1 MRTRALARRILHQMR
16 RDRRTLALMFFAP
29 LLLLSLVFLL
39 LNSTTATVRI
49 AIISAPEAYVERLYE
64 NNTIPMRMEAGEARR
79 ALEAGEVTAIL
90 EAVGGRYDI
99 LIDGSNS
106 DKTRLA
112 LLAIE
117 AAKRDPHAT
126 ATGPSGAPVV
136 NLPRS
141 SDITYLYGYEDLS
154 AFDHFGSV
162 LIGILVFFFVF
173 IVAGIS
179 FLQERT
185 SGTLEKLLSTPIR
198 RWEIVAGY
206 TLGYGVVTVLQSIL
220 VSLFVVYVL
229 GVILVGSLWL
239 VLLVTLLAA
248 VSALTLGILLSTAAN
263 NEFQMM
269 QFIPVVI
276 TPQIFLSGLF
286 ELSPFWTGVGKL
298 TPVYYVAHALNEVM
312 IRGSGISVI
321 WIDLLAL
328 TGYCALF
335 MAINVLL
342 LRKHRTI

>member
-29 LLLLSLVFLL
+29 ILLLSLVFLL

-49 AIISAPEAYVERLYE
+49 AVVSAPEAYVERLYE
-64 NNTIPMRMEAGEARR
+64 NNTIPVRMEAGEARR
-79 ALEAGEVTAIL
+79 ALEAGEVTAVL
-90 EAVGGRYDI
+90 TAEGGRFDI
-99 LIDGSNS
+99 LIDASNS
-106 DKTRLA
+106 AKTGLA
-112 LLAIE
+112 LAAME
-117 AAKRDPHAT
+117 AAKRDPHAVP
-126 ATGPSGAPVV
+126 AGSSAMGAA
-136 NLPRS
+136 

-154 AFDHFGSV
+154 TFDHFGSV

-206 TLGYGVVTVLQSIL
+206 TLGYGTVTVLQSII
-220 VSLFVVYVL
+220 VSLYVVYGL

-269 QFIPVVI
+269 QFIPLVI

-286 ELSPFWTGVGKL
+286 ELSPFWTGVGK
-298 TPVYYVAHALNEVM
+298 TMPVYYVAHALGEVM
-312 IRGSGISVI
+312 IRGGGLPAI
-321 WIDLLAL
+321 WVDLLAL
-328 TGYCALF
+328 TGYCVLF
-335 MAINVLL
+335 MAINVQL
-342 LRKHRTI
+342 LRKHRAI